1 MTGIPNIDIEADRAK
16 PSHMRTPEPRGSRN
30 PLLVGLILML
40 LPVNA
45 GVLIYTAKNSA
56 DVRESRETIA
66 ALKRS
71 IDGLRG
77 QMEKQSGNIADT
89 AKADEVALIR
99 QEIDSLQKSI
109 LSMNEG
115 MRNDRSGARMG
126 SALVL
131 SAPGKEPAQFFAP
144 SVRALSAETL
154 TPDSTLASIEAGGI
168 PINNLPRYERTLS
181 PEGKLIL
188 RKAR

>member
-115 MRNDRSGARMG
+115 MRNDISGARMG

>member
-1 MTGIPNIDIEADRAK
+1 MTGIPNIDVEADRAK

-56 DVRESRETIA
+56 DVRESRETMA

-77 QMEKQSGNIADT
+77 QMEKQSGNIADN

-109 LSMNEG
+109 LSINEG
-115 MRNDRSGARMG
+115 MRNDMSGARMG

-144 SVRALSAETL
+144 RGVSAETQ
-154 TPDSTLASIEAGGI
+154 TADSTLASIEAGGI
-168 PINNLPRYERTLS
+168 SVNNLPRYERTLS

>member
-1 MTGIPNIDIEADRAK
+1 MTSIPSIEVEAEHPK
-16 PSHMRTPEPRGSRN
+16 PSNLRAIEPKGSKS
-30 PLLVGLILML
+30 PLLVGLLLML

-77 QMEKQSGNIADT
+77 QIEKQSSKIADN
-89 AKADEVALIR
+89 AKADEVALIH
-99 QEIDSLQKSI
+99 QEMGDLQKAISSI
-109 LSMNEG
+109 NEQ
-115 MRNDRSGARMG
+115 RNDTSGLRMG

-144 SVRALSAETL
+144 PPRALAAETQ

-168 PINNLPRYERTLS
+168 SVNNLPHYERTLS
-181 PEGKLIL
+181 PEGQLIL

>member
-1 MTGIPNIDIEADRAK
+1 MTSIPGIEVEADRPK
-16 PSHMRTPEPRGSRN
+16 PNNLREIEQRGSKS
-30 PLLVGLILML
+30 PLLVGLLLML

-77 QMEKQSGNIADT
+77 QMEKQTRNIADN

-99 QEIDSLQKSI
+99 LGMDGLQKTM
-109 LSMNEG
+109 MNER
-115 MRNDRSGARMG
+115 RNDTSSLRMG

-144 SVRALSAETL
+144 RAAPAETL
-154 TPDSTLASIEAGGI
+154 TPDSSLASMAAGGI
-168 PINNLPRYERTLS
+168 AVNDLPRYERTLS
-181 PEGKLIL
+181 PEGQLIL